1 MKARFKHVKLCV
13 LLALGT
19 LLAGCASPPP
29 RPEHAP
35 RGDYA
40 YTRQYASWL
49 IEREMK
55 KHKVTG
61 LSIALVDNQH
71 VVWTQGFGYADQA
84 NGIPA
89 TPDTVYR
96 VGSVSKLF
104 TASAAMQLAEQGKL
118 DIDKPLRDYLPEF
131 TTRTR
136 AAHSRP
142 ITPRNLM
149 THHSGLPSDWIKGM
163 WTPHPEP
170 FTRVVEE
177 IRGQYAASRPGT
189 VFAYSNLGMTL
200 LGHAVQKVS
209 GEDFATYMERA
220 LLQPLGMSHS
230 AFAPQAQGPFAA
242 KAYRNGKEAEDPP
255 LRDVPAGGLN
265 SSVLDMSRFLEMVF
279 AGGRSGEQQILKPQT
294 LAEMLR
300 PQNADVP
307 LDFDLRVGLGWMLS
321 GPGGIDIRNAG
332 PVAQHGG
339 ATLMFHSYLIALP
352 EQKLGVVV
360 LANSASAG
368 AVVGKVAAEAL
379 KLALEAKT
387 GIRQPPPEQPVA
399 APPLTTQAR
408 QAYVGY
414 YATPLGLAKV
424 TDTLGQLRAEAMGK
438 TFRLEP
444 RADGEVGL
452 EYRVLGLFPVRL
464 GDLDRVTLRRA
475 SVAGHDVLVARSN
488 GVDLLAGEKIA
499 PEPLSQEWLGRLGDY
514 EIVNAGDDAVLP
526 DQIRLRSEDGL
537 LVAEY
542 SFAAHPGILARLAL
556 APVSPVAAV
565 IQGLGRGKG
574 ETIQVATADG
584 EERLLVSGLEL
595 KRKAR

>member
-1 MKARFKHVKLCV
+1 MKARFKHVKRYAA
-13 LLALGT
+13 LALGV

-29 RPEHAP
+29 RPEQAV

-61 LSIALVDNQH
+61 LSIALVDDQH

-131 TTRTR
+131 STRTR

-142 ITPRNLM
+142 ITPRSLM

-163 WTPHPEP
+163 WSTHPEP
-170 FTRVVEE
+170 FTRVVDD
-177 IRGQYAASRPGT
+177 IRGQYVASRPGT

-209 GEDFATYMERA
+209 GEDFAAYMERA

-230 AFAPQAQGPFAA
+230 AFALQAQGPFAA
-242 KAYRNGKEAEDPP
+242 KAYRNGKETEDPP

-300 PQNADVP
+300 PQNANVP

-321 GPGGIDIRNAG
+321 GIDIGNAG
-332 PVAQHGG
+332 PVAHHAG
-339 ATLMFHSYLIALP
+339 ATLTFHSQIIALP
-352 EQKLGVVV
+352 EHKLGVVV
-360 LANSASAG
+360 LANSSSAG
-368 AVVGKVAAEAL
+368 AVVGKVAAETL
-379 KLALEAKT
+379 KLALAAKT

-399 APPLTTQAR
+399 AAPLTAHAR

-414 YATPLGLAKV
+414 YDTPLGLAKV
-424 TDTLGQLRAEAMGK
+424 SDTLGQLRAEVMGK

-444 RADGEVGL
+444 RADGGL
-452 EYRVLGLFPVRL
+452 GVEYRVLGLFPVSL
-464 GDLDRVTLRRA
+464 GDLDHVTLRRA

-488 GVDLLAGEKIA
+488 GRDLLAGEKVV
-499 PEPLSQEWLGRLGDY
+499 PEPLSQEWLRRLGDY
-514 EIVNAGDDAVLP
+514 EIVNAGDDAMLP
-526 DQIRLRSEDGL
+526 DVVRLRNEDGL

-542 SFAAHPGILARLAL
+542 SFAARPHMLARLAL
-556 APVSPVAAV
+556 ATVSPAAAV

-574 ETIQVATADG
+574 ESIQVVTVDG
-584 EERLLVSGLEL
+584 EERLLFSGLEL
-595 KRKAR
+595 RKKTR

>member
-1 MKARFKHVKLCV
+1 MKARFKHIRFYILLV
-13 LLALGT
+13 LGIP
-19 LLAGCASPPP
+19 LAGCASPPP
-29 RPEHAP
+29 RPEHAA

-61 LSIALVDNQH
+61 LSIALVDDQH
-71 VVWTQGFGYADQA
+71 VVWTQGFGYADEA

-118 DIDKPLRDYLPEF
+118 DIDQPLRDYLPEF
-131 TTRTR
+131 STRTR

-142 ITPRNLM
+142 ITPRNIM
-149 THHSGLPSDWIKGM
+149 THHSGLPSDWFKGM
-163 WTPHPEP
+163 WSKHPEP
-170 FTRVVEE
+170 FTKVVDD
-177 IRGQYAASRPGT
+177 IRGQYVASRPGA
-189 VFAYSNLGMTL
+189 VFSYSNLGFTL

-209 GEDFATYMERA
+209 GEDFAAYMQRA

-230 AFAPQAQGPFAA
+230 AFALQAQGPFAA

-279 AGGRSGEQQILKPQT
+279 AGGRSGEQQILKPET

-300 PQNADVP
+300 PQNANVP
-307 LDFDLRVGLGWMLS
+307 LDLDLRVGLGWMLS
-321 GPGGIDIRNAG
+321 GIDIGNAG
-332 PVAQHGG
+332 PVAHHAG
-339 ATLMFHSYLIALP
+339 ATLMFHSQVIALP
-352 EQKLGVVV
+352 EHKLGIVV

-368 AVVGKVAAEAL
+368 RVVNKVAVEAL

-387 GIRQPPPEQPVA
+387 GMRQPPPEQPA
-399 APPLTTQAR
+399 AQPPLTAQAR
-408 QAYVGY
+408 QSYVGY
-414 YATPLGLAKV
+414 YDTPLGLAKV
-424 TDTLGQLRAEAMGK
+424 TDRLGQLRAEVMGK

-444 RADGEVGL
+444 RADGGVGL
-452 EYRVLGLFPVRL
+452 AYRVLGLFPVSL

-475 SVAGHDVLVARSN
+475 RVDGHDVLVARSH
-488 GVDLLAGEKIA
+488 GRDMLAGEKIV
-499 PEPLSQEWLGRLGDY
+499 PEPLSQDWLGRLGDY

-526 DQIRLRSEDGL
+526 DMIRLRNEDGL

-542 SFAAHPGILARLAL
+542 SFAGQPDMLARLAL
-556 APVSPVAAV
+556 APVSPAAAV
-565 IQGLGRGKG
+565 VLGLGRGKG
-574 ETIQVATADG
+574 ESIQMVTVDG
-584 EERLLVSGLEL
+584 EERLLFSGLEL
-595 KRKAR
+595 RKKTR

>member
-1 MKARFKHVKLCV
+1 V
-13 LLALGT
+13 
-19 LLAGCASPPP
+19 SPPP
-29 RPEHAP
+29 RPEQAA

-61 LSIALVDNQH
+61 LSIALVDDQH
-71 VVWTQGFGYADQA
+71 VVWTQGFGYADA
-84 NGIPA
+84 ATGIPA

-96 VGSVSKLF
+96 VGSISKLF

-131 TTRTR
+131 STRTR

-142 ITPRNLM
+142 ITPRNIM
-149 THHSGLPSDWIKGM
+149 THHSGLPSDWLKGM
-163 WTPHPEP
+163 WSKHPQP
-170 FTRVVEE
+170 FTQVVDE
-177 IRGQYAASRPGT
+177 IRGQYVATRPGT

-209 GEDFATYMERA
+209 GGDFAAYMQRA

-230 AFAPQAQGPFAA
+230 AFALQAQGPLAS
-242 KAYRNGKEAEDPP
+242 KAYRNGKEADDSP

-300 PQNADVP
+300 PQNANIP
-307 LDFDLRVGLGWMLS
+307 LDFDFRIGLGWMLS
-321 GPGGIDIRNAG
+321 GVDIVNAG

-339 ATLMFHSYLIALP
+339 ATLMYHSYLAALP
-352 EQKLGVVV
+352 EHKLGVVV

-368 AVVGKVAAEAL
+368 AVVSKVAGEVL

-387 GIRQPPPEQPVA
+387 GIRQPTPEQPA
-399 APPLTTQAR
+399 APAPLSAQAR

-414 YATPLGLAKV
+414 YDTQLGLAKV
-424 TDTLGQLRAEAMGK
+424 TDTLGQLRAKVMGK
-438 TFRLEP
+438 TLWLEP
-444 RADGEVGL
+444 RADGGL
-452 EYRVLGLFPVRL
+452 GLAYRVLGLFPVNL
-464 GDLDRVTLRRA
+464 GDLDQVTLRRA
-475 SVAGHDVLVARSN
+475 TVAGRDVLVARSH
-488 GVDLLAGEKIA
+488 GADYLAGEKIA
-499 PEPLSQEWLGRLGDY
+499 PEPLSQQWLDRLGDY
-514 EIVNAGDDAVLP
+514 EIVNAGDDAMLP
-526 DQIRLRSEDGL
+526 DNIRLRSEDGL

-542 SFAAHPGILARLAL
+542 SFAGQRDRLVRLAL

-574 ETIQVATADG
+574 ETVEAVMVDG
-584 EERLLVSGLEL
+584 EERVRFSGLEL
-595 KRKAR
+595 RKKTR

>member
-1 MKARFKHVKLCV
+1 MNARFKHVKLCT
-13 LLALGT
+13 LLVLGT
-19 LLAGCASPPP
+19 LLAGCATPPP
-29 RPEHAP
+29 RPEQAI

-55 KHKVTG
+55 KHHVTG
-61 LSIALVDNQH
+61 LSIALVDDQH

-96 VGSVSKLF
+96 VGSISKLF
-104 TASAAMQLAEQGKL
+104 TASAAMQLAEQGKF

-131 TTRTR
+131 STRTR
-136 AAHSRP
+136 ASHSRP
-142 ITPRNLM
+142 ITPRSLM
-149 THHSGLPSDWIKGM
+149 THHSGLPSDWFKGM
-163 WTPHPEP
+163 WSKHPEP
-170 FTRVVEE
+170 FTKVVDE
-177 IRGQYAASRPGT
+177 IRGQYVVSRPGT

-209 GEDFATYMERA
+209 GEDFAAYMQRA

-230 AFAPQAQGPFAA
+230 AFALQAQGPFAS

-255 LRDVPAGGLN
+255 LRDMPAGGLN

-300 PQNADVP
+300 PQNANIP
-307 LDFDLRVGLGWMLS
+307 LDLDLRIGLGWMLS
-321 GPGGIDIRNAG
+321 GIDVPNAG

-339 ATLMFHSYLIALP
+339 ATLLSHSYLAALP

-368 AVVGKVAAEAL
+368 AVVTKVAAETL

-387 GIRQPPPEQPVA
+387 GLRQPSPEQPAA
-399 APPLTTQAR
+399 APPLTAQAR

-414 YATPLGLAKV
+414 YDTLLGLARV
-424 TDTLGQLRAEAMGK
+424 SNSLGQLRAEVMGK
-438 TFRLEP
+438 TFRLAP
-444 RADGEVGL
+444 RADGGLGL
-452 EYRVLGLFPVRL
+452 EYRVLGLFPVSL
-464 GDLDRVTLRRA
+464 GDLDQVTLRRA
-475 SVAGHDVLVARSN
+475 SVAGHDVLVARSH
-488 GVDLLAGEKIA
+488 GHDLLAGEKVVA
-499 PEPLSQEWLGRLGDY
+499 EPLGQEWLRRLGDY

-526 DQIRLRSEDGL
+526 DKIRLRSEDGML
-537 LVAEY
+537 IAEY
-542 SFAAHPGILARLAL
+542 SFAGQPEMLTRLAL
-556 APVSPVAAV
+556 APVSPAAAV
-565 IQGLGRGKG
+565 VQGLGRGKG
-574 ETIQVATADG
+574 DTLQMVMVNG
-584 EERLLVSGLEL
+584 EERALFSGLEL
-595 KRKAR
+595 RKKTR

>member
-1 MKARFKHVKLCV
+1 MKARFKHIRFYILLV
-13 LLALGT
+13 LGIP
-19 LLAGCASPPP
+19 LAGCASPPP
-29 RPEHAP
+29 RPEHAA

-61 LSIALVDNQH
+61 LSIALVDDQH
-71 VVWTQGFGYADQA
+71 VVWTQGFGYADEA

-96 VGSVSKLF
+96 VGSISKLF
-104 TASAAMQLAEQGKL
+104 TASAAMQLAEQGKF

-131 TTRTR
+131 STRTR
-136 AAHSRP
+136 AAHSRA
-142 ITPRNLM
+142 ITPRSLM
-149 THHSGLPSDWIKGM
+149 THHSGLPSDWVKGM
-163 WTPHPEP
+163 WSKHPEH
-170 FTRVVEE
+170 FTKVVDE
-177 IRGQYAASRPGT
+177 IRGQYVASRPGT

-209 GEDFATYMERA
+209 GEDFAAYMQRA

-230 AFAPQAQGPFAA
+230 AFALQAQGPFAS

-255 LRDVPAGGLN
+255 LRDMPAGGLN

-279 AGGRSGEQQILKPQT
+279 ADGRSGEQQILKPQT

-300 PQNADVP
+300 PQNANIP
-307 LDFDLRVGLGWMLS
+307 LDLDLRIGLGWMLS
-321 GPGGIDIRNAG
+321 GIDVPNAG

-339 ATLMFHSYLIALP
+339 ATLLFHSYLAALP

-360 LANSASAG
+360 LANSAAAG
-368 AVVGKVAAEAL
+368 AVVSKVASEVL

-387 GIRQPPPEQPVA
+387 GLRQPPPEQPAA
-399 APPLTTQAR
+399 APPLTAQAR

-414 YATPLGLAKV
+414 YDTLLGLARV
-424 TDTLGQLRAEAMGK
+424 SNSLGQLRAEVMGK

-444 RADGEVGL
+444 RADGGL
-452 EYRVLGLFPVRL
+452 GLAYRVLGLFPVSL
-464 GDLDRVTLRRA
+464 GDLDQVTLRRI
-475 SVAGHDVLVARSN
+475 SVAGHDVLVARSH
-488 GVDLLAGEKIA
+488 GVDLLAGEKVVA
-499 PEPLSQEWLGRLGDY
+499 EPLGQEWLRRLGDY

-526 DQIRLRSEDGL
+526 DKIRLRSEDGL
-537 LVAEY
+537 LIAEY
-542 SFAAHPGILARLAL
+542 SFAGQPEMLTRLAL
-556 APVSPVAAV
+556 APVSPAAAV
-565 IQGLGRGKG
+565 VQGLGRGRG
-574 ETIQVATADG
+574 DTLQMVTVDG
-584 EERLLVSGLEL
+584 EERALFSGLVL
-595 KRKAR
+595 RKKGR